1 MFEVLDLGA
10 WAKEILIPKP
20 CVGFSL
26 FLRGLE
32 PKLVKLQPE
41 KRPCISILYYINI
54 SKSISTVIV
63 YIYIYTYLYS
73 VFVFVSYW

>member
-41 KRPCISILYYINI
+41 KRPCISILYYNNI
-54 SKSISTVIV
+54 SKSISTVII
-63 YIYIYTYLYS
+63 YIYIYI
-73 VFVFVSYW
+73 